1 MIHELKILPK
11 DFQDVIEGIRTF
23 EIRKNDRDF
32 KIGDILLLEEYD
44 LNKEYV
50 DRNDNL
56 TNYSGR
62 KIVKEITYILKDVD
76 GLDNDYS
83 ILGIKTPDK
92 DIELEWSDNMVE
104 WGEISLYDE
113 WVMTYYPSGSMPYN
127 SYSNPYMTD
136 DGDIY
141 FYNYDHDGGYWIE
154 DEYLIHCDE
163 YNTLNEIKDIKVR

>member
-11 DFQDVIEGIRTF
+11 YFQDVIEGIKTF
-23 EIRKNDRDF
+23 EIRKDDRDF

-44 LNKEYV
+44 SNKEYV
-50 DRNDNL
+50 DINDNL

-76 GLDNDYS
+76 GLDSNYA

-92 DIELEWSDNMVE
+92 DVELKWSDNMIE
-104 WGEISLYDE
+104 WGEISLNNE
-113 WVMTYYPSGSMPYN
+113 WIMTYYPSGSMPYN
-127 SYSNPYMTD
+127 SYSNPYMTE

-141 FYNYDHDGGYWIE
+141 FHNYDHDEGCWIE
-154 DEYLIHCDE
+154 DEYLIDWDECD
-163 YNTLNEIKDIKVR
+163 TLNEIKSIKIK